1 MIIDP
6 WGRVLAEAGD
16 QIGIIVAQ
24 IDPAKVGEVRGR
36 IPALKHTRN
45 PKMPETAPA

>member
-1 MIIDP
+1 
-6 WGRVLAEAGD
+6 VLAEADD

-24 IDPAKVGEVRGR
+24 IDTAKVGEVRGR